1 LLKLLENNN
10 LKSNFGK
17 INKNRGD
24 NEKIKY
30 AALLFKTF
38 NKNIITVAKRV
49 DMANITAHEINFSL
63 KNIDSIK
70 TNKYAKNIE
79 QKTTKIIGR
88 KVKFNSEYS
97 KKSMIKKIE
106 RRIEKVLVIKLIIER
121 ICLFSKNLM
130 MNNKVIDCVNKKTLN
145 KRTCETC
152 HRSATTYKKG
162 PPRKNS
168 HRITNNKPNE
178 KER

>member
-1 LLKLLENNN
+1 MLLEKDKLKL
-10 LKSNFGK
+10 NFGK
-17 INKNRGD
+17 KNKNRGD

-30 AALLFKTF
+30 ATLLFKVF
-38 NKNIITVAKRV
+38 NKNIITVAKKV

-70 TNKYAKNIE
+70 TKKYAKRIE
-79 QKTTKIIGR
+79 QKITKIIGR
-88 KVKFNSEYS
+88 KLKFNGEYS
-97 KKSMIKKIE
+97 KKSVSKKIKK
-106 RRIEKVLVIKLIIER
+106 RIEKVLVTKLIFKR

-130 MNNKVIDCVNKKTLN
+130 INNKVIDCVNKKVLN
-145 KRTCETC
+145 KRACEIC